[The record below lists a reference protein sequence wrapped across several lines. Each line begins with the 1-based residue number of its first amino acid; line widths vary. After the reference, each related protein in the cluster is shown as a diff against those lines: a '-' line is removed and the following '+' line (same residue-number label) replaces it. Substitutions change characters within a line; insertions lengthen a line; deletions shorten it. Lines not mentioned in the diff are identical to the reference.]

1 VSSTSNKNTNLITS
15 TLALVIS
22 NKLRSLG
29 IKTSNNGYKFLVRA
43 ITIKVIEYDD
53 NDFSNFNTIYE
64 KVSNSFNNTKT
75 PIQIDDCIYYSINHR
90 NNKLTKNNF
99 EKVFGFEYDEFIF
112 TNKNFIDEISSII
125 RYNNWLQ
132 WNK

>member
-125 RYNNWLQ
+125 RYNN
-132 WNK
+132 

>member
-1 VSSTSNKNTNLITS
+1 MSSTSNKNTNLITS

-125 RYNNWLQ
+125 RYNN
-132 WNK
+132 

>member
-1 VSSTSNKNTNLITS
+1 MSSTSNKNTNLITS

-99 EKVFGFEYDEFIF
+99 EKVFGF
-112 TNKNFIDEISSII
+112 
-125 RYNNWLQ
+125 
-132 WNK
+132 

>member
-1 VSSTSNKNTNLITS
+1 MSSTSNKNTNLITS

-64 KVSNSFNNTKT
+64 KVSNRFNNTKT

-125 RYNNWLQ
+125 RYNN
-132 WNK
+132 